1 MLLTGEPVGAADAL
15 RSGLGSRVVEP
26 DELTAAAAELAARI
40 ATRPPIAAQ
49 HAKAN
54 LRAAHSMGVEAAI
67 QYERELQAVAMGT
80 DDAAEG
86 RRAFA
91 ERRTGTFT
99 GR

>member
-1 MLLTGEPVGAADAL
+1 MAGRRRAGRPDREP
-15 RSGLGSRVVEP
+15 S
-26 DELTAAAAELAARI
+26 
-40 ATRPPIAAQ
+40 PIAAQ

-54 LRAAHSMGVEAAI
+54 LRAAQSMGLEAAI

-80 DDAAEG
+80 ADAAEG

-91 ERRTGTFT
+91 ERRAGTFT

>member
-1 MLLTGEPVGAADAL
+1 M
-15 RSGLGSRVVEP
+15 GL
-26 DELTAAAAELAARI
+26 
-40 ATRPPIAAQ
+40 
-49 HAKAN
+49 
-54 LRAAHSMGVEAAI
+54 EAAI

-80 DDAAEG
+80 ADAAEG